1 MGWPSAPTHLQSLP
15 ASNSFLLR
23 PLQDETDEV
32 QRAELRM
39 AAATAVLRLAR
50 RHDRRLPPAV
60 YTAACLTVQDPS
72 TDNRRAFAGK
82 LRRMLQLLAGRP
94 LTHHLS
100 AKYAA
105 ARALSAMDPVEEH
118 QVEGRKVGG
127 AKGVA
132 GGHGACC

>member
-1 MGWPSAPTHLQSLP
+1 
-15 ASNSFLLR
+15 
-23 PLQDETDEV
+23 V
-32 QRAELRM
+32 QRAELRL

-72 TDNRRAFAGK
+72 TDTRRAFAAK
-82 LRRMLQLLAGRP
+82 LRRMLQLSTGRP

-105 ARALSAMDPVEEH
+105 ALALTAMDPVEEH
-118 QVEGRKVGG
+118 KEQGKMVGG
-127 AKGVA
+127 WQGLVM
-132 GGHGACC
+132 GLGLQ